1 MLVDSQLLTGRVEVK
16 NFPHPDDSGLPIGVF
31 LFKKKSMDKKAFGF
45 KNMARFQVV

>member
-16 NFPHPDDSGLPIGVF
+16 NFPHPDDPIGVF
-31 LFKKKSMDKKAFGF
+31 LLKKKSMDKKAFGF